1 MNILLINDNPVVN
14 KLVTLSAQKTSD
26 NLEVVDSLE
35 NLESSTYDLVVIDD
49 TLYSDELHME
59 LNAKVQYSS
68 SLYICAR
75 DAEEVSDFTK
85 ILKKPFLPTDLV
97 ELFSVLSKVV
107 DEIDLS
113 VLDEHENE
121 VSLELQELE
130 DEIEELE
137 GLEELEDEIEELES
151 LDEELDLGEL
161 EDELEEE
168 MTGDRILDDEEAQ
181 KVKDLLD
188 ETDMNIDDELLLE
201 AEEEVEVETEEEI
214 DIDIASQIENSVEN
228 LSEEDLESEID
239 EGTLLNIVSGDLD
252 SLTSRDMKIAVGEDV
267 DSVEA
272 EVLEEDTASIEED
285 VRVEETVIEE
295 NKGVEAL
302 KNLLAA
308 LSDKNVAA
316 SMKGMKISI
325 NITLGDD

>member
-26 NLEVVDSLE
+26 NLEVVDSLA

-59 LNAKVQYSS
+59 LNAKVKYSS

-75 DAEEVSDFTK
+75 DAEEVNSFTK

-97 ELFSVLSKVV
+97 ELFSVLSKET

-113 VLDEHENE
+113 VLEVHEDENE
-121 VSLELQELE
+121 VE
-130 DEIEELE
+130 DEVILGDQDLESLDDLGELDELE
-137 GLEELEDEIEELES
+137 GLDELEDLEFKDEELENLDELEDDVIGDSVLDDDEAQKVKELLQETDSNIS
-151 LDEELDLGEL
+151 LDEELEV
-161 EDELEEE
+161 EVE
-168 MTGDRILDDEEAQ
+168 I
-181 KVKDLLD
+181 
-188 ETDMNIDDELLLE
+188 
-201 AEEEVEVETEEEI
+201 EEEVEAE
-214 DIDIASQIENSVEN
+214 IDIASQIENAVED
-228 LSEEDLESEID
+228 LSEEELESEID
-239 EGTLLNIVSGDLD
+239 EGTLLDIVSGDLD
-252 SLTSRDMKIAVGEDV
+252 SLTSRDMKLAVGEEV
-267 DSVEA
+267 DSLEP
-272 EVLEEDTASIEED
+272 EFLEEETAVIEEIQ
-285 VRVEETVIEE
+285 ETVAEE

-302 KNLLAA
+302 KNILIA

-325 NITLGDD
+325 NITLGDN

>member
-49 TLYSDELHME
+49 TLYSDELHIE

-121 VSLELQELE
+121 ASLELQ
-130 DEIEELE
+130 
-137 GLEELEDEIEELES
+137 ELEDEIEELES

-168 MTGDRILDDEEAQ
+168 ITGDRILDAEEAQ
-181 KVKDLLD
+181 KVKDLLE

-201 AEEEVEVETEEEI
+201 AEEEI
-214 DIDIASQIENSVEN
+214 DIDIASQIENAVED
-228 LSEEDLESEID
+228 LSEEDLESEVD
-239 EGTLLNIVSGDLD
+239 EGTLLNIVLGDLD

-272 EVLEEDTASIEED
+272 EVLEEDTASIEEEIEED

>member
-137 GLEELEDEIEELES
+137 S

-181 KVKDLLD
+181 KVKDLLE

-214 DIDIASQIENSVEN
+214 DIDIASQIENSVED

-272 EVLEEDTASIEED
+272 EVLEEDTASIEEEIEED

>member
-130 DEIEELE
+130 ELEDEIEELE

-161 EDELEEE
+161 EDDLEEE

-181 KVKDLLD
+181 KVKDLLE

-201 AEEEVEVETEEEI
+201 AEEEI
-214 DIDIASQIENSVEN
+214 DIDIASQIENSVED

-272 EVLEEDTASIEED
+272 EVLEEDTASIEEEIEED

>member
-137 GLEELEDEIEELES
+137 S

-201 AEEEVEVETEEEI
+201 AEEEI

-272 EVLEEDTASIEED
+272 EVLEEDTASIEEEIEED

>member
-1 MNILLINDNPVVN
+1 MNILLINDSPVVN

-121 VSLELQELE
+121 ASLELQELE
-130 DEIEELE
+130 DEIEIEELE
-137 GLEELEDEIEELES
+137 GLDELEDEIEELES

-168 MTGDRILDDEEAQ
+168 MTGNRILDDEEAQ

-201 AEEEVEVETEEEI
+201 AEEEI
-214 DIDIASQIENSVEN
+214 DIDIASQIENAVED
-228 LSEEDLESEID
+228 LSEEDLESEMD

-272 EVLEEDTASIEED
+272 EVLEEDTASIEEEIEED
-285 VRVEETVIEE
+285 VRVEETVIEK

>member
-49 TLYSDELHME
+49 TLYSDELHIE

-121 VSLELQELE
+121 ASLELQ
-130 DEIEELE
+130 
-137 GLEELEDEIEELES
+137 ELEDEIEELES

-168 MTGDRILDDEEAQ
+168 MTGDRILDAEEAQ
-181 KVKDLLD
+181 KVKDLLE

-201 AEEEVEVETEEEI
+201 AEEEI
-214 DIDIASQIENSVEN
+214 DIDIASQIENAVED
-228 LSEEDLESEID
+228 LSEEDLESEVD

-272 EVLEEDTASIEED
+272 EVLEEDTASIEEEIEED

>member
-1 MNILLINDNPVVN
+1 VNILLINDSPVVN

-121 VSLELQELE
+121 ASLELQELE
-130 DEIEELE
+130 DEIEIEELE
-137 GLEELEDEIEELES
+137 GLDELEDEIEELES

-168 MTGDRILDDEEAQ
+168 MTGNRILDDEEAQ

-201 AEEEVEVETEEEI
+201 AEEEI
-214 DIDIASQIENSVEN
+214 DIDIASQIENAVED
-228 LSEEDLESEID
+228 LSEEDLESEMD

-272 EVLEEDTASIEED
+272 EVLEEDTASIEEEIEED
-285 VRVEETVIEE
+285 VRVEETVIEK